1 MKKIGVLTSG
11 GDAPGMNAAIRAVTR
26 AGLGMDMEVVGIMR
40 GYLGLMNSEFVKMD
54 SKSVS
59 NIIQRG
65 GTILLSAR
73 CPEFTTE
80 GGQKIAVE
88 NLKREGIEGLV
99 TIGGDGTFHGAKV
112 LSEKYGIPTIGI
124 PGTIDNDLAYTDFTL
139 GFDTAC
145 NTALSLIN
153 NLRDTM
159 RSHERVSVVEVMG
172 RRCGDIALYSG
183 IASGAE
189 VIMIPEDPMTIDEV
203 CDRLFKAKERG
214 KSSSIIVLAEG
225 AGKASEVAK
234 EVSERTGMS
243 VRDTVLGHLLRGG
256 SPTLNDRLLAT
267 QCGYRAATLLKSG
280 VGNRVI
286 GTHNEQIV
294 DLDIIE
300 ALSMERR
307 FHKDLYEASKI
318 LSF

>member
-80 GGQKIAVE
+80 EGQKIAVE

-225 AGKASEVAK
+225 AGKASEVAR

>member
-73 CPEFTTE
+73 CTEFTTE
-80 GGQKIAVE
+80 EGQKIAVE

-225 AGKASEVAK
+225 AGKASDVAK

>member
-40 GYLGLMNSEFVKMD
+40 GYSGLMNSEFVRMD

-80 GGQKIAVE
+80 EGQKIAVE